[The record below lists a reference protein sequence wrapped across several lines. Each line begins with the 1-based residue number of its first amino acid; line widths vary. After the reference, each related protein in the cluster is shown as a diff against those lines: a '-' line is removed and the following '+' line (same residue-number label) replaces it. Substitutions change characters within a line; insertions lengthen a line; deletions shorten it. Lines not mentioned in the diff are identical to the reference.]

1 MDPCPLQDGLAQPFF
16 YPTRVTLHRG
26 RQSVTPS
33 RHNDL
38 INLRLERVVLA
49 LVTQYV
55 SGLYCLSLSHI
66 WVAPIFRG
74 TCCLAWQQRS

>member
-49 LVTQYV
+49 LVT
-55 SGLYCLSLSHI
+55 
-66 WVAPIFRG
+66 
-74 TCCLAWQQRS
+74 